1 MGSSALQTSDHK
13 YQAYLIWIKCSL
25 QCSPLTRL
33 LESHHIFPFLRP
45 SRTSHFLI
53 KKKRML
59 ERFLHS
65 TAIVLF
71 VDLSCG
77 RDAGSRRLCY
87 STPTDCEEG
96 KKRTPVAPVIGS
108 VPESPPLLPASPLLG
123 LHTSLPDLSL
133 TTSVCQSRQD
143 FTHLL
148 HNISS
153 VCRKKKKKKKTERE
167 GKTDQSVW
175 KTWQT
180 Q

>member
-1 MGSSALQTSDHK
+1 
-13 YQAYLIWIKCSL
+13 
-25 QCSPLTRL
+25 
-33 LESHHIFPFLRP
+33 
-45 SRTSHFLI
+45 
-53 KKKRML
+53 ML

-153 VCRKKKKKKKTERE
+153 VCRKKKKKKKRLREKER
-167 GKTDQSVW
+167 
-175 KTWQT
+175 QT
-180 Q
+180 NQFERPDKRNKPKVYFSGPSKWVLRYCITLFI